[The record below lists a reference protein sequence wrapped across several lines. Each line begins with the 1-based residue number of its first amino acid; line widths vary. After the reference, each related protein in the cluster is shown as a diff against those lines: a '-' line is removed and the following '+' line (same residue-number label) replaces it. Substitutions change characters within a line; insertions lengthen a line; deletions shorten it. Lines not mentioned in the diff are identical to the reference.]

1 MRRIL
6 NLAEEQRSRPTKAPR
21 LQAAYRCLECGHPFR
36 TDKAAVRAM
45 ENGCPKCHGL
55 DIDIAVDPSPATRR
69 PA

>member
-6 NLAEEQRSRPTKAPR
+6 NLAEAQGSRPTKAAR
-21 LQAAYRCLECGHPFR
+21 LQAAYRCMECGHPFR
-36 TDKAAVRAM
+36 TERVAVRAM

-55 DIDIAVDPSPATRR
+55 DIDIAVVPSPATNR